1 MEEINLEFLYDK
13 PFLESEL
20 KQLDDN
26 DDNDD
31 NYDDTEDILEIEN
44 KQRLEESLN
53 ITSNLEI
60 IKEKEEK
67 RLSDIEKCK
76 AKYKDYN
83 DTDIID
89 YESCTLNKCPPGF
102 NKTVDGKR
110 CEMSIDNLEI
120 LTLI

>member
-13 PFLESEL
+13 PHLESEL
-20 KQLDDN
+20 KEDE
-26 DDNDD
+26 
-31 NYDDTEDILEIEN
+31 DDTEDILEIEN

-102 NKTVDGKR
+102 NKTVDGKTGSSWLPDLLVKFA
-110 CEMSIDNLEI
+110 EA
-120 LTLI
+120 